1 MKYYDLIQLAESC
14 LHYGKH
20 VEACYL
26 YKIFIDNAVA
36 NEDLV
41 TYVNAYLRFLE
52 LISNYVVEP
61 SSMVLEYICQLEM
74 LIKKSAQSA
83 DTFYTLQME
92 VNKFKLQFFYQNGDT
107 KLLKQNCKEVM
118 KQAQSK
124 QDQQIIN
131 LCKQYMKDVFDI
143 EDKIYSLI
151 AQCISVMNDVK
162 SFKSVV
168 QEVQSLIADYDGTL
182 LNGNFSWMS
191 VAALNASVSLMSCIA
206 FNNDDIGAEGLKLLE
221 ESVCQS
227 QQDLSTMRAIKS
239 RLVLSIYLVQVRQ
252 RRLADAQDSLNLI
265 YSECEQQMV
274 TLCEALWLQSNAKFQ
289 ESGDAFQIVS
299 KDNAVGEGLR
309 AFIEHQVQVLS
320 VDKQE
325 VTNDTN
331 SLPLVDGAKF
341 YFDEQYHKAKQCLLQ
356 SVKSSCKQ
364 EQALSLMIL
373 SQIYRV
379 THPAKANKIAE
390 QSIKIA
396 QSIGD
401 GFIVRH
407 LKEMAQYAGSE

>member
-1 MKYYDLIQLAESC
+1 MKYQSLIQLAESC

-26 YKIFIDNAVA
+26 YKMFIDNAVA

-41 TYVNAYLRFLE
+41 TYCNAYLRFLE
-52 LISNYVVEP
+52 LISNYAVEP
-61 SSMVLEYICQLEM
+61 SAMVLEYICKLEM

-107 KLLKQNCKEVM
+107 KLLKQNCKEVL

-124 QDQQIIN
+124 QDQQIIT
-131 LCKQYMKDVFDI
+131 LCKQYMKDEFDI

-151 AQCISVMNDVK
+151 VHCISVMNDVK
-162 SFKSVV
+162 LFKPVV
-168 QEVQSLIADYDGTL
+168 QELQSLIADYDGTL

-191 VAALNASVSLMSCIA
+191 VAALNALVSLMSCIA
-206 FNNDDIGAEGLKLLE
+206 FSNDEIGAEGLKLLE

-239 RLVLSIYLVQVRQ
+239 RLVLAIYLVQLRQ

-265 YSECEQQMV
+265 SSECEYQMV
-274 TLCEALWLQSNAKFQ
+274 TLCEAQWLQSNAKFQ
-289 ESGDAFQIVS
+289 EAGNAFQILAT
-299 KDNAVGEGLR
+299 DHAVGADLR
-309 AFIEHQVQVLS
+309 AFIEHQMQVLS
-320 VDKQE
+320 VDNQDM
-325 VTNDTN
+325 TNDTN
-331 SLPLVDGAKF
+331 TLPLVDGARF
-341 YFDEQYHKAKQCLLQ
+341 YFNEQYHKAKQCLLQ

-379 THPAKANKIAE
+379 THPTKAIKIAE
-390 QSIKIA
+390 QSTKIA

-401 GFIVRH
+401 EFIVRY
-407 LKEMAQYAGSE
+407 LKEMAQVAGSE